1 MKTSLR
7 SLTNALLLVGMGF
20 ALYYLGPAIHELTR
34 GEPEQPELQMAP
46 LLADSPQET
55 AGNHYLY
62 QCLVNLERRHSLATQ
77 VVQTGV
83 INGRLVESAGDYQQV
98 GQGQER
104 RFRWRLQG
112 RVTDDPVTLNQVS
125 NGNFLWT
132 DLAWGEASEVSLR
145 RVWRVDLRSLRKN
158 LAKPTADS
166 VRPGEAAAAPLDP
179 NMWASLGGLPM
190 LLESLKTNFDF
201 AQPRSMYYKNQPVYA
216 MIGFWKEA
224 QRDRLLARDAEDL
237 SEEQPV
243 NRYPAR
249 LPHHVLVAIGA
260 TDLFPY
266 LVEYRSVNDA
276 LSQASLRV
284 DDRFRESQRP
294 MLKLELKPP
303 RFDVDVNVASFEYA
317 PPPGVDW
324 MDRTAER
331 LAMLQGRQRVAL
343 RLSSRSPQ

>member
-20 ALYYLGPAIHELTR
+20 ALFYLGPAVRELMR
-34 GEPEQPELQMAP
+34 GERDQPELLKAP

-62 QCLVNLERRHSLATQ
+62 QCLVNLERRRSLATQ
-77 VVQTGV
+77 AVQTGV
-83 INGRLVESAGDYQQV
+83 VNDRLVESTGEYLQV

-112 RVTDDPVTLNQVS
+112 RVTDEPVTLDQVS
-125 NGNFLWT
+125 DGESLWT
-132 DLAWGEASEVSLR
+132 DLAWGEASEASLR
-145 RVWRVDLRSLRKN
+145 RVWRVDLRSLRKS
-158 LAKPTADS
+158 LAQPAAEN

-216 MIGFWKEA
+216 MIGFWKKE
-224 QRDRLLARDAEDL
+224 QRDRLLETEDGAGAEPT
-237 SEEQPV
+237 E
-243 NRYPAR
+243 RYPAR
-249 LPHHVLVAIGA
+249 LPHHVLVAIGVS
-260 TDLFPY
+260 DLFPY
-266 LVEYRSVNDA
+266 LVEYRSAEDA
-276 LSQASLRV
+276 LSQATLSV
-284 DDRFRESQRP
+284 DDRFRESRRP

-303 RFDVDVNVASFEYA
+303 RFDVEIDANNFAYKPPPDVN
-317 PPPGVDW
+317 W

-331 LAMLQGRQRVAL
+331 LAMLKSRQRVAL
-343 RLSSRSPQ
+343 MLSRRSPK